1 MKLGHCEKTSHWE
14 QSLCIAHLVV
24 GSQGLV
30 LASGGPRLCTVTS
43 EDVEPSSRLI
53 EQGFIVIDAS
63 IEHRAI
69 GQSRLVDGDDVGWD
83 WIGQR

>member
-1 MKLGHCEKTSHWE
+1 M
-14 QSLCIAHLVV
+14 
-24 GSQGLV
+24 
-30 LASGGPRLCTVTS
+30 CTVTS